1 MKIYSFKTVICFCED
16 LMLLDVYVKE
26 ATSGSS
32 VTHED
37 QFAFLQL

>member
-1 MKIYSFKTVICFCED
+1 MKMYSFKNVICFCKD

-26 ATSGSS
+26 LASGSS

-37 QFAFLQL
+37 QFAFLRL